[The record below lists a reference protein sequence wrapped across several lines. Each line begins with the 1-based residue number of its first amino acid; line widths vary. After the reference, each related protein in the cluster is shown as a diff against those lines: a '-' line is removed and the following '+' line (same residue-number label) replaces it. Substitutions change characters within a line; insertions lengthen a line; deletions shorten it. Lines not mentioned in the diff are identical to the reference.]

1 MTRYRQY
8 PPVFM
13 FIIACIAAAVILIL
27 SGCATTGQQPT
38 LEDVKAQACPVI
50 LGTLAGLQVSPDIP
64 DATKARL
71 SEIEPVALSV
81 CSTATEIGDIKQM
94 SEAVFAVVVDVV
106 KDSNMTPEQK
116 QASIIAITTARLMI
130 ATYKVPQ

>member
-71 SEIEPVALSV
+71 SEIELPKADGIGWIGASHGCDIVLGGVIGSSGVIPSRNPLGRLLAMIQAKEDMGSSVTMEVA
-81 CSTATEIGDIKQM
+81 
-94 SEAVFAVVVDVV
+94 
-106 KDSNMTPEQK
+106 
-116 QASIIAITTARLMI
+116 
-130 ATYKVPQ
+130 